1 MVLRWHLSD
10 IESKELKKRQEQI
23 IEKQQKTIAL
33 REKSVSG
40 SGTQLTERKPKDST
54 DKGAKEP
61 ELSSKLTSVESVE
74 SPNQ

>member
-1 MVLRWHLSD
+1 M
-10 IESKELKKRQEQI
+10 
-23 IEKQQKTIAL
+23 QQKTIAL

-40 SGTQLTERKPKDST
+40 SGTQLTEDST
-54 DKGAKEP
+54 GNGAKEP

>member
-23 IEKQQKTIAL
+23 IEKQQKTIAV

-40 SGTQLTERKPKDST
+40 SGTQLTEDST
-54 DKGAKEP
+54 GNGAKEP

>member
-23 IEKQQKTIAL
+23 IEKQQKTIAV

-40 SGTQLTERKPKDST
+40 SGAQLTERKPTDST
-54 DKGAKEP
+54 DKGDKEP

-74 SPNQ
+74 SPDQ

>member
-33 REKSVSG
+33 REKFVSG
-40 SGTQLTERKPKDST
+40 SVAQLTERKPKDST
-54 DKGAKEP
+54 DKGDKEP
-61 ELSSKLTSVESVE
+61 ELSSKLTSIESVE
-74 SPNQ
+74 YPNQ

>member
-23 IEKQQKTIAL
+23 IEKQQKTIAV

-40 SGTQLTERKPKDST
+40 SGAQLTEPNDST
-54 DKGAKEP
+54 DKGDKEP
-61 ELSSKLTSVESVE
+61 ELSSKLTSVETVE